1 MLELLLFSLVLATM
15 YRTSKTWQTV
25 IYQRLRFEVV
35 CASGS
40 QDGPEDVEPPPNVSE
55 WNLKQSKQ
63 TNKQEVYSQLYNQTV
78 ELSVEQDAGRNR
90 QEQGGGGTG
99 GGTEVGEEGD
109 EDEGLQNQT
118 PEAI

>member
-63 TNKQEVYSQLYNQTV
+63 TNKRFI
-78 ELSVEQDAGRNR
+78 LSCTTKQWNFLWNKMQAGTGRNR
-90 QEQGGGGTG
+90 GVEELEEEQKWEKRG
-99 GGTEVGEEGD
+99 
-109 EDEGLQNQT
+109 
-118 PEAI
+118 